1 MLEIIITTVLLILV
15 TAITQSGKKSKAK
28 QKAQP
33 PINKGNIDTISS
45 DDLGNIMPD
54 TLSNTLTTMTTPVD
68 TTSTTKG
75 TAVKSVTPIQTPKT
89 PQRAKNATKIA
100 SNDDDDTTF
109 DLKKA
114 VIYSEILTPK
124 FKEEDF

>member
-28 QKAQP
+28 QKVQP

-45 DDLGNIMPD
+45 DDLGSITPN
-54 TLSNTLTTMTTPVD
+54 TSSNTLTTMATPVD
-68 TTSTTKG
+68 TISATKS
-75 TAVKSVTPIQTPKT
+75 TAVKSTTPIQTPKT
-89 PQRAKNATKIA
+89 PQRAKNAPKIA